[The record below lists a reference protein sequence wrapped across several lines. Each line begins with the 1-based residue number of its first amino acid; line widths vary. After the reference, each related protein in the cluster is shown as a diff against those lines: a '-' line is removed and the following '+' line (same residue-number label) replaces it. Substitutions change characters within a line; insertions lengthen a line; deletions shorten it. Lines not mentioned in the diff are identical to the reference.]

1 MFFFFQDN
9 ILHLVNAEIYAGRI
23 LFHVHPFYNFA
34 LFAEKIMEE
43 NALILKAIPLFVLVK
58 MVKILVP

>member
-9 ILHLVNAEIYAGRI
+9 ILHLVNAGIYAERI
-23 LFHVHPFYNFA
+23 LLHVHPFYSFA
-34 LFAEKIMEE
+34 LFAERIMEE
-43 NALILKAIPLFVLVK
+43 NALILKAKPLFVLVK